1 MRRATPRPALTFD
14 VLEVAAQDR
23 DAALDAPAID
33 LELGFAG
40 TAGADTTAEARE
52 IRADTDQ
59 IRLAIAQLR
68 ELDLKL
74 ALTAAGVARKDV
86 QNQHR
91 AIDDRHGDHLFEVLS
106 LTRAQIVE
114 HEDEIRFVFFHQ
126 IGDLARLAGADQ
138 RRRVDVIA
146 PLNDA
151 RDDLRTGC
159 LRERF
164 EFYEFGFEWSV
175 GVVGVDS
182 DDKRSISQR
191 SPSL

>member
-1 MRRATPRPALTFD
+1 M
-14 VLEVAAQDR
+14 
-23 DAALDAPAID
+23 
-33 LELGFAG
+33 
-40 TAGADTTAEARE
+40 
-52 IRADTDQ
+52 
-59 IRLAIAQLR
+59 
-68 ELDLKL
+68 KL
-74 ALTAAGVARKDV
+74 ALAAAGMARKDI

-91 AIDDRHGDHLFEVLS
+91 AIDDRHGDYLFEILS

-114 HEDEIRFVFFHQ
+114 HEDEIGSVIFDQ
-126 IGDLARLAGADQ
+126 IRDLARLAAADQ
-138 RRRVDVIA
+138 RCRIDVLA

-151 RDDLRTGC
+151 RDDLRAGR

-175 GVVGVDS
+175 GVICVDS